1 MNDSWSERLS
11 EYLDG
16 GITGEEVVALE
27 RHLSECEACR
37 TALGELRAVRLRL
50 SSDSVTQADQPTPR
64 EWARLRRSIAPSRR
78 RWLVPAIL
86 AASLSGLVVI
96 GTLLRPHPGPAEP
109 ASLYLKASSDLQALL
124 RDNAGRLRPETVK
137 ALQESMTQIDSAVAQ
152 AESALRADPANDY
165 LTRYLGE
172 LHQARM
178 MTLRQAV
185 AVVHLR
191 S

>member
-152 AESALRADPANDY
+152 AERALRADPANDY

>member
-37 TALGELRAVRLRL
+37 TALAELRAVRLRL

-96 GTLLRPHPGPAEP
+96 GTLLWPHPGPAEP

-152 AESALRADPANDY
+152 AERALRADPANDY

>member
-152 AESALRADPANDY
+152 AERALRADPANDY
-165 LTRYLGE
+165 LTRYLAE

>member
-37 TALGELRAVRLRL
+37 TALAELRAVRLLL

-64 EWARLRRSIAPSRR
+64 EWATLRRSIAPSRR
-78 RWLVPAIL
+78 QWLVPAIL

-96 GTLLRPHPGPAEP
+96 GTLLWPHPEPAEP

-152 AESALRADPANDY
+152 AERALRADPANDY
-165 LTRYLGE
+165 LTRYLAE

>member
-124 RDNAGRLRPETVK
+124 HDNAGRLRPETVK

-152 AESALRADPANDY
+152 AERALRADPANDY
-165 LTRYLGE
+165 LTRYLAE